1 MVTYRE
7 RLLPGF
13 GILTACLL
21 FIPATALVLTPVNS
35 EIAWPVAIA
44 LYLIIAIALVLM
56 SPVVRVEDGKLYA
69 GRATISIQEL
79 GDIELLG
86 ADALRELI
94 GAKSD
99 ARNYL
104 VVRGW
109 IHRGVR
115 IEISDPADPT
125 PNWIITSR
133 KPVALADA
141 IQSARVAA

>member
-7 RLLPGF
+7 RLLPGI

-35 EIAWPVAIA
+35 NIAWPVAIA
-44 LYLIIAIALVLM
+44 LYLIIAAALVLM
-56 SPVVRVEDGKLYA
+56 SPVVRIADGKLYA
-69 GRATISIQEL
+69 GRAAIPLADL

-86 ADALRELI
+86 ADALRDVI

-115 IEISDPADPT
+115 IEITDPTDPT

-133 KPVALADA
+133 KPAALADA
-141 IQSARVAA
+141 LQAARVAA